1 MKKIIITLVIL
12 VLVFFACNQVSQGK
26 ETITKGVTEV
36 YVDETLLPI
45 VEEQKEVFES
55 IYKYAEIKLIAKP
68 ETVLVKDLMNLD
80 AKILILPRELTTDEV
95 AHLRS
100 KSYIGKI
107 TPLATDAI
115 VAIVNSS
122 ESIDKVTTQEIYDIL
137 QGKITKRQLVFDN
150 ENSSTLN
157 FLMNKAGINRLPKTG
172 VTALKNSNEVITFV
186 SENKNYI
193 GFVGVNWML
202 SPSAD
207 SEEAIKNVK
216 VLAVGNSL
224 EKAVKPTQTA
234 IYTGEYPFIRK
245 VFMLNYQGKAGL
257 GMGFASFIAGDV
269 GQRIILK
276 SGLLPHSIPPREL
289 RIRKE
294 I

>member
-1 MKKIIITLVIL
+1 MKKIILTLVL
-12 VLVFFACNQVSQGK
+12 AVAVFYACNQPTQVK
-26 ETITKGVTEV
+26 ETITKGITEV

-45 VEEQKEVFES
+45 MQEQEEVFES
-55 IYKYAEIKLIAKP
+55 VYKYADIKLIAKP
-68 ETVLVKDLMNLD
+68 ETELVKDLINLD
-80 AKILILPRELTTDEV
+80 AKILILPRELTKEEV
-95 AHLRS
+95 ATLRS
-100 KSYIGKI
+100 KSYIGRI

-115 VAIVNSS
+115 VTIVNKNDSK
-122 ESIDKVTTQEIYDIL
+122 DKITTQEIFDIL
-137 QGKITKRQLVFDN
+137 QGKNSTRQLVFDN
-150 ENSSTLN
+150 QNSSTLN
-157 FLMNKAGINRLPKTG
+157 FLMKKAGITKLPANG
-172 VTALKNSNEVITFV
+172 VTALKNCNEVIKFV

-202 SPSAD
+202 SPNAD
-207 SEEAIKNVK
+207 SEKDLKNVK

-245 VFMLNYQGKAGL
+245 IFMLNYQGKAGL
-257 GMGFASFIAGDV
+257 GMGFASFIAGDI

-276 SGLLPHSIPPREL
+276 SGLLPHNIPTREL

-294 I
+294 L